1 MHAVSH
7 IPIQRVQPALTD
19 KRLCETRRQSILQ
32 HATLTAFEDCVRAPG
47 PRCRQDGRDAALL
60 MTTLRSCSV
69 FPAPTTMSGRRS
81 SVAMP
86 AGSTCARAHHAPT
99 TKKKRSTP
107 RVSSAILRSYCT
119 FLEIGSKGH
128 AV

>member
-1 MHAVSH
+1 MSSQQVH
-7 IPIQRVQPALTD
+7 PALTD
-19 KRLCETRRQSILQ
+19 KRLCDTKRHSILQ
-32 HATLTAFEDCVRAPG
+32 HAASSAFKDCVSAPG

-86 AGSTCARAHHAPT
+86 AGNTCAQNHISLT
-99 TKKKRSTP
+99 TKKTRNTPQVFST
-107 RVSSAILRSYCT
+107 SLRFYCT
-119 FLEIGSKGH
+119 ALQIGSERH